1 MHFLMYLL
9 AVTLQAPD
17 SGAFA
22 ITLGKDTIG
31 MERYTRT
38 ADRLVDDMVMR
49 DRAPVISRHFV
60 ATLGADGRLT
70 TQKVVVTRVPTLD
83 LDAFAA
89 AFGDRPLGQLSPP
102 DSVRVD
108 VAGAHIAVD
117 YGRPA
122 MRGRKIFGDIVPWNT
137 VWRTGGNFATRFT
150 TSADLVMGGTTILKG
165 AYTLWTLPA
174 STGWKLILNK
184 QTKAPCEGE
193 ACTLPT
199 RAPLWGTDYA
209 ADSDF
214 VRVDANT
221 ESLPR
226 PVEQLTIAVLPQGN
240 GGVIRIDWETTR
252 VSIPFTRK

>member
-9 AVTLQAPD
+9 AVALQAPD
-17 SGAFA
+17 SGAFV

-184 QTKAPCEGE
+184 QTKAPCGGE

-221 ESLPR
+221 EALPR